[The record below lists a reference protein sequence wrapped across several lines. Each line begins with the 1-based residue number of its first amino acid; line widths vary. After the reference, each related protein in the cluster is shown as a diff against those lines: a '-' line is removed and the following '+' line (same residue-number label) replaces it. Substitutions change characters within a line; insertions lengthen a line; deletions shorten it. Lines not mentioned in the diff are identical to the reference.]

1 MFELDDIELEFNKES
16 ISAIAD
22 KAIDQSIGA
31 RGLRRILEEILLEIQ
46 FELPDMAKTGV
57 KKIVITKDTINNG
70 SNPKYVRGDVSE

>member
-1 MFELDDIELEFNKES
+1 M
-16 ISAIAD
+16 
-22 KAIDQSIGA
+22 QS
-31 RGLRRILEEILLEIQ
+31 LEEMLLEIQ